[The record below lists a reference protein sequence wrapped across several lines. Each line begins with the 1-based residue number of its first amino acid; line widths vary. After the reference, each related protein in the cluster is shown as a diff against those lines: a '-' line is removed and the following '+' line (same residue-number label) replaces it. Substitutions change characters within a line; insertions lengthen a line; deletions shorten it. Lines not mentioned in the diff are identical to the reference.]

1 MHEKLLR
8 ERMGTPEGHK
18 GLQAACAGK
27 MKKSQMSYG
36 SSSGG
41 GLVFPI
47 NKPHS
52 NARLQFWAL
61 PATTAQ

>member
-1 MHEKLLR
+1 
-8 ERMGTPEGHK
+8 MGTPEGHK

-61 PATTAQ
+61 PATTAP